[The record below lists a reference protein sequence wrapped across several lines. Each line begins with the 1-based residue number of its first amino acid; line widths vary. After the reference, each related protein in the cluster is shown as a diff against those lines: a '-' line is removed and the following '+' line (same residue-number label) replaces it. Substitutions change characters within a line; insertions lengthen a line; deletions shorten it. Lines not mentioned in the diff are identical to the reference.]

1 MRWLAFILILIGAVA
16 CRRPAVPE
24 IPLSGIDPV
33 VATQISNTVAEVN
46 AARRSGTAWGKL
58 GMVLKSAGLPRSAN
72 NCFAEAEKLDPKN
85 PRWPYFQGGYDN
97 LQRSIARG
105 APELVHI
112 RLGEVL
118 LELGRVPDAE
128 KHFRAANYALGL
140 GQIACAQGKWVE
152 ALPHL
157 EKARENKY
165 TTQAA
170 TALLASTNLRLGR
183 TNEARALSTEAA
195 EMPPDPPWPNAFDD
209 ELKQYAVGKRT
220 WIEQAQEALGRSD
233 LPAAGPII
241 ERLVTQY
248 PNSSEG
254 WLYLGRACVI
264 QSTLVVAEQA
274 LSRHLQLDP
283 ASVDGH
289 LQMGLVRY
297 RQNRLADAAKEF
309 QAALQSKPDSENAHF
324 FLGQVLRRMGDNK
337 GAAQSFQNALRCEPA
352 FTAARNALDE
362 VTAKR

>member
-1 MRWLAFILILIGAVA
+1 LPF
-16 CRRPAVPE
+16 PN
-24 IPLSGIDPV
+24 IPTAGIDPV
-33 VATQISNTVAEVN
+33 VATQISNTITEVKSAPRN
-46 AARRSGTAWGKL
+46 AAAWGKL
-58 GMVLKSAGLPRSAN
+58 GMVLKASGFQSQAKD
-72 NCFAEAEKLDPKN
+72 CFAEAEKLDPKN
-85 PRWPYFQGGYDN
+85 PRWPYFQDGFDN
-97 LQRSIARG
+97 LQRSLARG
-105 APELVHI
+105 APGFVHI
-112 RLGEVL
+112 RMGEL
-118 LELGRVPDAE
+118 FLESGRAADAE

-140 GQIACAQGKWVE
+140 GQVACAQGKWRE

-170 TALLASTNLRLGR
+170 TALLASTHLRLGR
-183 TNEARALSTEAA
+183 TNEARSLSAEAA
-195 EMPPDPPWPNAFDD
+195 EMPPDPPWPDAYDE
-209 ELKQYAVGKRT
+209 ELKQYAVGKRA
-220 WIEQAQEALGRSD
+220 WIEQAQEALGRAD

-241 ERLVTQY
+241 ERLVTHY
-248 PNSSEG
+248 PNTAEG

-264 QSTLVVAEQA
+264 QSNLVVAEQA

-309 QAALQSKPDSENAHF
+309 QAALQSKPDSENAHY

-362 VTAKR
+362 VTAGR